1 MRVRGKIVE
10 KAVEKNVQSWWM
22 KNVEKCQNGSFAQK
36 SKKSTKVMQN
46 FIDKFCTK
54 NLYSASLLAESFT
67 LFPHR
72 TTITTTNLI
81 IRDF

>member
-1 MRVRGKIVE
+1 MRVRGKTVE
-10 KAVEKNVQSWWM
+10 KCVEKNVQSWWM
-22 KNVEKCQNGSFAQK
+22 KIVEKRQNRSFAQEI
-36 SKKSTKVMQN
+36 KKSTKVMQN

-54 NLYSASLLAESFT
+54 NLYSAPLLVASFT